1 MTRLHVPVH
10 LRWGD
15 MDAFNHVNNA
25 TLVKILEEARVRAF
39 WVHEDPAQSA
49 PTAVFAHDMRV
60 GEDGPFLTLIAQQ
73 GIEYLAPI
81 PYQQA
86 PLDVWLWFTR
96 FGGSSAEIAYEVWG
110 GPGDET
116 LFARATTVIV
126 LASQASGRPVR
137 MPAALREAWGPYLE
151 EPVAAAAAR

>member
-25 TLVKILEEARVRAF
+25 TLVKILEEARIRAF
-39 WVHEDPAQSA
+39 WKHEDPAQRVD
-49 PTAVFAHDMRV
+49 TAVFDQDMRV
-60 GEDGPFLTLIAQQ
+60 GEEGPYFTLIAKQ

-86 PLDVWLWFTR
+86 PLDIRLWFTR

-110 GPGDET
+110 GPDDAT
-116 LFARATTVIV
+116 LFGRATTVIV
-126 LASQASGRPVR
+126 LVSQESGGPVR
-137 MPAALREAWGPYLE
+137 MPEALRAAWGPYLE
-151 EPVAAAAAR
+151 EPVDQAVAR